1 MADNSGNSFSWFLSG
16 LGIGAL
22 IGVLY
27 APKSGRETREELVSN
42 AIGGKEYVKQR
53 SREVGSQVSEYV
65 EAGKARASEYVE
77 KGKAQAG
84 EYVDRGKDYIETG
97 KGKLNDAV
105 EQGRHLINE
114 QKEKVSAAYEAGR
127 DAYVNTTTEGRSPI
141 LAVDEP
147 V

>member
-1 MADNSGNSFSWFLSG
+1 MADDSSNGFSWFLSG

-27 APKSGRETREELVSN
+27 APKSGRETREELVAN
-42 AIGGKEYVKQR
+42 AMGGKEYVKQR

-65 EAGKARASEYVE
+65 GTGKARAAEYVE

-84 EYVDRGKDYIETG
+84 EYVDRGKDYLETS
-97 KGKLNDAV
+97 KTKLNDAV
-105 EQGRHLINE
+105 EQGRSLINE
-114 QKEKVSAAYEAGR
+114 HKEKVSAAYEAGR

-141 LAVDEP
+141 LSADEP